1 MPSNYNGRGPK
12 RNDVKITEKVRT
24 ARMAFFL
31 MHSPPLVVKTT

>member
-24 ARMAFFL
+24 ARMAFF
-31 MHSPPLVVKTT
+31 